1 MVKIQHHSIF
11 VTKLS
16 NIQHSNCC
24 QENVRHMNFGFRF
37 LIIKGPGPILW
48 PFLDFEIKLRDGCAL
63 LKCLCILSP
72 SIWLS
77 SSMFLNIFFLSC
89 IPRLAFPLFKFC
101 FRFLTRKIYLAV
113 LILKCRQP
121 IKTSSAQRV
130 NPSSSSRLVR
140 TLLQSQRSK
149 KLIPRR
155 EFVVHIQFNAM
166 RHRLFKIKHR

>member
-16 NIQHSNCC
+16 NIQNSNCC
-24 QENVRHMNFGFRF
+24 QESVRHRNFEFRF
-37 LIIKGPGPILW
+37 LRIKAGSIFW

-77 SSMFLNIFFLSC
+77 SSMFLNNFFLSC

-101 FRFLTRKIYLAV
+101 FRFLTRKIYLAF

-140 TLLQSQRSK
+140 TLLQSQRCWYPDENLLSTVNC
-149 KLIPRR
+149 PYS
-155 EFVVHIQFNAM
+155 
-166 RHRLFKIKHR
+166 